1 MKLDLSSLF
10 CNFADM
16 LSNEENAKFCDN
28 DKSQMVANV
37 FYAGCL
43 KKCYTYPIRICVSFC
58 RLIILL
64 FSTFQTVKAMSIAAC
79 QRSCNR
85 ASQCNAINY
94 KKSKNR
100 CQLMNKFIKTK
111 DCHLLTGQRARG
123 WAYRFKECAQSK
135 SCEYFGP
142 MLPKGRLTMG
152 LICDKI

>member
-1 MKLDLSSLF
+1 MKVDLSSLF

-28 DKSQMVANV
+28 DKSQMVVNV
-37 FYAGCL
+37 FLCRMFIKIL
-43 KKCYTYPIRICVSFC
+43 LIPIRICVSFC

-64 FSTFQTVKAMSIAAC
+64 FYTFQTVKAMSIAAC

-142 MLPKGRLTMG
+142 MLPKGRFTME
-152 LICDKI
+152 LIGDII

>member
-1 MKLDLSSLF
+1 
-10 CNFADM
+10 M
-16 LSNEENAKFCDN
+16 LSNEETAKFYDN

-37 FYAGCL
+37 FLCRMF
-43 KKCYTYPIRICVSFC
+43 KKMLHIPYKNLCFLFSSHHF
-58 RLIILL
+58 IILYL
-64 FSTFQTVKAMSIAAC
+64 QTVKAMSIAAC

-142 MLPKGRLTMG
+142 MKGKFTME
-152 LICDKI
+152 LIGDII